1 MDSFAS
7 FRVGNGYGVMLEDSS
22 WNLYR
27 FAIGAGLTSVSWE
40 VGPTSVSSA
49 SSEGLWLSDMA
60 FQTAKTFG
68 DEISYDGYLVSTDAN
83 APWKSVVLEDA
94 IAVFSPELASGHGG
108 TYVQFLVDGPGEF
121 AWRLSSNQGSQ
132 VVELDGQEFECN
144 CEDGSI
150 LVGMGR
156 HTMRFPIVPGSDPGT
171 EVVLE
176 NIKYSP
182 REPPKLD
189 SETMPMEYHQWLD
202 AEGYQGDRS
211 PYFDSTGDGIS
222 LLMSM
227 HLGYLQVIVM
237 QLLRQG
243 FLGLWKVA
251 RFGFNIKVR
260 PH

>member
-1 MDSFAS
+1 M
-7 FRVGNGYGVMLEDSS
+7 
-22 WNLYR
+22 
-27 FAIGAGLTSVSWE
+27 
-40 VGPTSVSSA
+40 
-49 SSEGLWLSDMA
+49 
-60 FQTAKTFG
+60 
-68 DEISYDGYLVSTDAN
+68 
-83 APWKSVVLEDA
+83 VVLEDA

-222 LLMSM
+222 LLMEYA
-227 HLGYLQVIVM
+227 LGISPGHRDATAASRFPRIVESSSLRFQHRSETTLIYRLYVSSNLSEWFQVPFLSRATLDERWSEADV
-237 QLLRQG
+237 QL
-243 FLGLWKVA
+243 FEPA
-251 RFGFNIKVR
+251 RYARLHVTVPIPNG
-260 PH
+260 